1 MTFDITLNDPP
12 QFRTAVRALRRPMNR
27 DVEAREPDSE
37 DIALGRKLVLRGD
50 DHAKF
55 ARLIHV
61 GFTIRAPRYWWIE
74 YSTYSVGAASVS
86 ESTMHRKLSEPF
98 TEEDFEDRTIDCRT
112 VYELNKSSML
122 VKLGDI
128 PLYRLKER
136 IPEGYL
142 QTRDCCMSY
151 QTLRRVYFARKD
163 HRLPHWQA
171 FAKWIE
177 TLPLAAEWITAQ
189 RESLA

>member
-1 MTFDITLNDPP
+1 MTFDIALNDPP

-27 DVEAREPDSE
+27 NVEAREPDSE

-86 ESTMHRKLSEPF
+86 ESTMHRKMSEPF
-98 TEEDFEDRTIDCRT
+98 VGSDFEDYSVPGDYLENLNTERRMYTIGHSNIA
-112 VYELNKSSML
+112 L
-122 VKLGDI
+122 
-128 PLYRLKER
+128 LKGM
-136 IPEGYL
+136 IPESYL

-177 TLPLAAEWITAQ
+177 SLPHADAWITA
-189 RESLA
+189 SKV